1 MAPLETAAPAAD
13 GSVVHEVQA
22 GQALWSIAAAYQISL
37 PDLLA
42 LNGLTDQSI
51 IRPGEKLVIV
61 PANAAPTPSP
71 TAAQA
76 SQVLPVRPTSTTRS
90 IRPTAVTT
98 MSAVPAATSQS
109 TPAAASSRIDPLL
122 LVILAGVLL
131 GAALLILGL
140 RRR

>member
-1 MAPLETAAPAAD
+1 
-13 GSVVHEVQA
+13 VQH
-22 GQALWSIAAAYQISL
+22 GQVSL

-61 PANAAPTPSP
+61 PASAAPTPSP

-76 SQVLPVRPTSTTRS
+76 SQAPPARSTATSMPG
-90 IRPTAVTT
+90 RPTALST
-98 MSAVPAATSQS
+98 MPAEPSATSQS
-109 TPAAASSRIDPLL
+109 IPAAASSGIDPLL